1 MAAPEIEARI
11 ERNEKIVAQMPDNHL
26 ARFGLANA
34 YFDAGRVEEA
44 ERAYRR
50 CLEIQ
55 PDWMAVA
62 ISLGRCLVMR
72 SEHEEARRVLA
83 AAREMALRQG
93 HSSPLQE
100 IADLEARC
108 G

>member
-1 MAAPEIEARI
+1 VTAGDVQARI
-11 ERNEKIVAQMPDNHL
+11 ERNAGIVARMPDNHL
-26 ARFGLANA
+26 ARFGLGNA
-34 YFDAGRVEEA
+34 YFDAGRIEDA
-44 ERAYRR
+44 EREFRQ
-50 CLEIQ
+50 CLERQ

-72 SEHEEARRVLA
+72 SEHEEALRVLA
-83 AAREMALRQG
+83 AAREMAVRQG

-108 G
+108 R